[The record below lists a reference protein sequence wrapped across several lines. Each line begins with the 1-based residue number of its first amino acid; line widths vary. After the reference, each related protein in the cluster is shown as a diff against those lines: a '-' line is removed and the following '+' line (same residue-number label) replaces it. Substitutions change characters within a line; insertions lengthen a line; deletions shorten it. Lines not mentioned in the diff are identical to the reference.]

1 MDNGKLQKLLLMTI
15 KCSMPAANIGWVLA
29 KAGAGHCNIN
39 YVQA

>member
-1 MDNGKLQKLLLMTI
+1 
-15 KCSMPAANIGWVLA
+15 MPAANIGWVLA

>member
-1 MDNGKLQKLLLMTI
+1 
-15 KCSMPAANIGWVLA
+15 MPSANIGWVLA